1 MLLLVIGMRPLML
14 FDGIWHKWIS
24 LSTFHFFITKGFIF
38 YVTGFILLSI
48 SLLFG
53 SKKWYALGLKLIVI
67 LTFWLVAFFVN
78 PAYASNRYSA
88 IDAIEKIE
96 DQELYAVVHSGQESN
111 AYSLVELMYYH
122 VINDRI
128 DNRDLLISYCGM
140 CRSLRVF
147 EPVINGKQLHFTT
160 PYAYKNNALLEDRE
174 TGSWWLQSTGECIF
188 GELKGEKLKEYGGS
202 YIMKGSV
209 INALG
214 KIDLKTIDKQLDP
227 NALNRLPRYRKK
239 LQSTYSDNIIWFRSS
254 ERFHQLDL
262 NVFNQEHQLE
272 EVLLPNNKKANIVQ
286 LDEFSYAGF
295 LTADTVQLYRSEVYG
310 RPVILDHLNHRW
322 NILGEPIKD
331 HPPLENI
338 NLYVEKPFTFN
349 RFIQP
354 STPTQKRAV
363 GPQ

>member
-1 MLLLVIGMRPLML
+1 
-14 FDGIWHKWIS
+14 
-24 LSTFHFFITKGFIF
+24 
-38 YVTGFILLSI
+38 
-48 SLLFG
+48 
-53 SKKWYALGLKLIVI
+53 
-67 LTFWLVAFFVN
+67 
-78 PAYASNRYSA
+78 
-88 IDAIEKIE
+88 
-96 DQELYAVVHSGQESN
+96 
-111 AYSLVELMYYH
+111 
-122 VINDRI
+122 
-128 DNRDLLISYCGM
+128 
-140 CRSLRVF
+140 
-147 EPVINGKQLHFTT
+147 
-160 PYAYKNNALLEDRE
+160 
-174 TGSWWLQSTGECIF
+174 
-188 GELKGEKLKEYGGS
+188 
-202 YIMKGSV
+202 MKGSV

-214 KIDLKTIDKQLDP
+214 KIDLKTINKQLDP
-227 NALNRLPRYRKK
+227 NALNRLPRFRKK